1 LRADESIKANAL
13 VIHLNP
19 LQELIKPNG
28 DRDWNFVLEAIENC
42 SCRLG
47 VPIIVKEVGAGIG
60 PSSAKKLMAASV
72 EWREVVGRDGTSS
85 ASIELARNSSIS
97 EQEIAAPFI
106 NWGMDT
112 VDLLTTMHKTCPIT
126 GLIGSGGVRHGLN
139 IACCIRLGASMT
151 ALAQPFLAPALKST
165 EAVIDKINILQEQL
179 RWTMFLTGSKTLSE
193 LRLVALQ

>member
-1 LRADESIKANAL
+1 MLES
-13 VIHLNP
+13 
-19 LQELIKPNG
+19 
-28 DRDWNFVLEAIENC
+28 IENC
-42 SCRLG
+42 ACRLG
-47 VPIIVKEVGAGIG
+47 VPIIVKEVGAGIE

-85 ASIELARNSSIS
+85 ASIELARKGSIS

-112 VDLLTTMHKTCPIT
+112 VDLLTTVHKACPIT

-151 ALAQPFLAPALKST
+151 ALAKPFLSPALKST
-165 EAVIDKINILQEQL
+165 DAVIDHIFILQEQL
-179 RWTMFLTGSKTLSE
+179 RCTMFLTVSKACQHYDLFLLITIIFNSI
-193 LRLVALQ
+193 